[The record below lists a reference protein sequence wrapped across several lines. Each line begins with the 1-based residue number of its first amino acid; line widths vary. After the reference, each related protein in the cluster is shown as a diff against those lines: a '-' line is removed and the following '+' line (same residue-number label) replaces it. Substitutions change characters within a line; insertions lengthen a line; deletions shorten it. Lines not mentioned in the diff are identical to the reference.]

1 MRQSQPSAL
10 KPAVRATPIDGS
22 AGRARTRQDSY
33 AARLPI
39 VSAGID
45 RLLDS

>member
-1 MRQSQPSAL
+1 MDAQVDDKNTGTCPIASKPSEYACC
-10 KPAVRATPIDGS
+10 
-22 AGRARTRQDSY
+22 TRQDSY